1 MSQPVLIKV
10 YGNLFP
16 ADETIF
22 KALLASASLAFPL
35 ESAPLSL
42 EGDLL
47 LISFE
52 GVFFPI
58 NDLFECLEGL
68 LKPGMAGKVDYLD
81 LENWEMTRYLIE
93 DGKISHNTVGLNH
106 VMDYSGF

>member
-16 ADETIF
+16 ADEAILQ
-22 KALLASASLAFPL
+22 ALLPIASLASPQ
-35 ESAPLSL
+35 ESAPIIL

-52 GVFFPI
+52 GVYFPLE
-58 NDLFECLEGL
+58 DLVECLKGL
-68 LKPGMAGKVDYLD
+68 LKSGMEGKIDFLD
-81 LENWEMTRYLIE
+81 IENWKMTRYLIG
-93 DGKISHNTVGLNH
+93 DGKISHNSVGLNH